1 MLGGSQLPSKPDD
14 HHFIART
21 RAFLP
26 LQGGFGRPSFRDFR
40 KDPEH
45 EYHVEVIDTW
55 NMTIVSAGIHRGV
68 TRVDLPGKQY
78 MAIRIKSIK

>member
-1 MLGGSQLPSKPDD
+1 MLVLPED
-14 HHFIART
+14 
-21 RAFLP
+21 
-26 LQGGFGRPSFRDFR
+26 RDY
-40 KDPEH
+40 E
-45 EYHVEVIDTW
+45 VEIIDTW